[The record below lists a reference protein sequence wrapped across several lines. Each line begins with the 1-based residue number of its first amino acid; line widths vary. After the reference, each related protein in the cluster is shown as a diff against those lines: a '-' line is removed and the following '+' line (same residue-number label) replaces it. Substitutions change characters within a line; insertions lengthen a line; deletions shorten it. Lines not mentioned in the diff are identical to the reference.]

1 MIGCAGLS
9 TKREEA
15 DNVIFALL
23 DLKNV
28 GYAVGVII
36 ALFVISW
43 FVYLWARLIA
53 SAILRSL
60 HEYRTETRNQKTKG
74 EQHESEG

>member
-1 MIGCAGLS
+1 M
-9 TKREEA
+9 
-15 DNVIFALL
+15 IFALL

-28 GYAVGVII
+28 GYAVSVII
-36 ALFVISW
+36 ALFVASW

-60 HEYRTETRNQKTKG
+60 HEYKTGTRNQTKG
-74 EQHESEG
+74 EQHESEE